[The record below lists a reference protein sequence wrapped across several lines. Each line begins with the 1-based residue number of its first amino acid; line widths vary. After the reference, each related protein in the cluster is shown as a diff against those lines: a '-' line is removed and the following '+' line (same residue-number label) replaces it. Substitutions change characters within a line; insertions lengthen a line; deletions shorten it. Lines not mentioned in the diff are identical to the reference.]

1 MGIGPSPPGGRQD
14 QRVAA
19 RASGQARGVELE
31 IALLDR
37 RYEALRTR
45 SALRE
50 RRLLGSI
57 GSAGQQTPI
66 VVVRD
71 RDRDVVVDGYKRVR
85 VLSRLGH
92 DLVRATIW
100 ALSEL
105 DALVLERIL
114 RSGEH
119 GSAIEEGWFL
129 QELETRFGL
138 SREELARRF
147 DRTPSW
153 VSRRLSLVREL
164 PTSVQEHVRLGAIGA
179 HGAER
184 YLVPLARANEVDCTK
199 LADAIA
205 PKRVSARELGELWS
219 TYASGNES
227 TRALVIESPQLVLK
241 ARAELSREG
250 DATKTPVA
258 HLLDD
263 LRVLAAVARRAAG
276 RLRRGALD
284 DAHDQER
291 ERVRIACSEARAE
304 LTTLGT
310 RCEQELDRAR

>member
-1 MGIGPSPPGGRQD
+1 M
-14 QRVAA
+14 
-19 RASGQARGVELE
+19 ELE

-45 SALRE
+45 NATRE
-50 RRLLGSI
+50 RRLLSSI
-57 GSAGQQTPI
+57 DAAGQQTPI

-71 RDRDVVVDGYKRVR
+71 GDRDVVVDGYKRIR
-85 VLSRLGH
+85 ALSRLGH
-92 DLVRATIW
+92 DLVDATSW
-100 ALSEL
+100 DLSEL
-105 DALVLERIL
+105 DALVLERSL

-138 SREELARRF
+138 SRDELARRF

-164 PTSVQEHVRLGAIGA
+164 PASVQEHVRSGAIGA

-184 YLVPLARANEVDCTK
+184 YLVPLARANEVECET
-199 LADAIA
+199 LAHAIA
-205 PKRVSARELGELWS
+205 PKRPSTRQLAELWS

-227 TRALVIESPQLVLK
+227 TRALVIEKPELVLK
-241 ARAELSREG
+241 ARAEAAREG
-250 DATKTPVA
+250 DARKTPVA

-263 LRVLAAVARRAAG
+263 LRILSAVARRAAG

-284 DAHDQER
+284 DAHDDER
-291 ERVRIACSEARAE
+291 ERIRIACTEARSE
-304 LTTLGT
+304 LATLGT
-310 RCEQELDRAR
+310 RCDQELERAR

>member
-1 MGIGPSPPGGRQD
+1 M
-14 QRVAA
+14 
-19 RASGQARGVELE
+19 ELE

-37 RYEALRTR
+37 RYESLRTR
-45 SALRE
+45 SATRE
-50 RRLLGSI
+50 RRLLS
-57 GSAGQQTPI
+57 SLDAAGQQTPI

-71 RDRDVVVDGYKRVR
+71 GDRDVVVDGYKRVR
-85 VLSRLGH
+85 ALSRLGH
-92 DLVRATIW
+92 DLVRATSW
-100 ALSEL
+100 DLSEL
-105 DALVLERIL
+105 DAWVLERIL

-129 QELETRFGL
+129 QELQTRFGL

-164 PTSVQEHVRLGAIGA
+164 PMSVQEHVRSGAISA

-184 YLVPLARANEVDCTK
+184 YLVPLARANEVGCEK
-199 LADAIA
+199 VADAIA
-205 PKRVSARELGELWS
+205 PKRPSTRQLAQLWS
-219 TYASGNES
+219 TYVSGNES
-227 TRALVIESPQLVLK
+227 TRALVVESPHLVLK
-241 ARAELSREG
+241 ARAEADREG
-250 DATKTPVA
+250 DARKTPVA

-263 LRVLAAVARRAAG
+263 LRILGAVARRASG

-284 DAHDQER
+284 DAHDEER
-291 ERVRIACSEARAE
+291 ERVRVACTEASSE

-310 RCEQELDRAR
+310 RCEQELARAR